1 LKQVTYADIV
11 NYLAYNIYRNMN
23 QMEAPMYGWAG
34 NILRVDLGK
43 KRVSHISTEA
53 YCRDFIGGLGI
64 AQKIYWDEGHPD
76 KDAFHP
82 DNPLIFMTGPLAAT
96 SAPAAPRWIVCGKSP
111 LMHPETFYSGSMSG
125 FFGAELKMAGFD
137 GIVITGKAEKPI
149 YLSIQDGKVE
159 IKNARHLWG
168 LKNSETRERLKI
180 EEGDKAKLLSI
191 GPGAENGSRI
201 GTILTEVAGSGSRG
215 FGSVMGAKNLKAIAV
230 SGTGTIA
237 VADAASIQRIRGRI
251 KEMTGPGY
259 FNLYGNPI
267 SLPGSMVVKK
277 VHCHGC
283 PMGCWRTLHRSP
295 AGNEDI
301 RKCQTP
307 LFYSMWD
314 RKLHGTVTEASFIA
328 TTMANDYSFC
338 VLEIVFLLL
347 WLEKCYEQKILSE
360 KQTGLPLDM
369 MGSLEFLES
378 VFKKISSRDGFGE
391 VLSEGVSRA
400 AQRMGRQSEE
410 IAVSQRAFPYGPK
423 TFTQSALIYAVE
435 PRPMIT
441 ELHEVCEPL
450 TKWALWH
457 LSGGEKSYV
466 STEVLRKIGRQFW
479 GSEKA
484 VDFSTYE
491 GKALAAIKIQHREFA
506 KESMILCDFV
516 WPIFDDAAT
525 AEHVGD
531 PTLESQLLSAVTGK
545 QINAEELERYGERI
559 FNLNRAILLREGKK
573 GRADDSLPET
583 QYVERVE
590 MIADVFGMHNPE
602 LLLPGAGDEIISRKG
617 KAVDREKF
625 ERMLDEY
632 YDLRGWDRAHGF
644 PTKEKLQELGL
655 GCVIEGMQG
664 KII

>member
-1 LKQVTYADIV
+1 
-11 NYLAYNIYRNMN
+11 
-23 QMEAPMYGWAG
+23 MYGWAG
-34 NILRVDLGK
+34 KILRLELGK
-43 KRVSHISTEA
+43 KRISTISTDE
-53 YCRDFIGGLGI
+53 YCGDFIGGLGI
-64 AQKIYWDEGHPD
+64 AQRIYWDEGHPD

-125 FFGAELKMAGFD
+125 FFGAELKMAGYD
-137 GIVITGKAEKPI
+137 GIVITGKADSPVYI
-149 YLSIQDGKVE
+149 SIHDGKIE
-159 IKNARHLWG
+159 IKDARHLWG
-168 LKNSETRERLKI
+168 QANSCVREKI
-180 EEGDKAKLLSI
+180 KAEAGEKVKLLSI

-201 GTILTEVAGSGSRG
+201 GIILTEVAGSGSRG

-230 SGTGTIA
+230 SGTGKIP
-237 VADAASIQRIRGRI
+237 VADTAAIQHIRARI

-267 SLPGSMVVKK
+267 SLPGSIVVKK

-283 PMGCWRTLHRSP
+283 PMGCWRTLHKSP

-307 LFYSMWD
+307 LFYSLWD

-328 TTMANDYSFC
+328 TTMANDYSLC
-338 VLEIVFLLL
+338 ILEIVFLLL
-347 WLEKCYEQKILSE
+347 WIEKCYEQGILSE
-360 KQTGLPLDM
+360 KQTELPLSK
-369 MGSLEFLES
+369 MGSLEFLEA
-378 VFKKISSRDGFGE
+378 VFKKITSNEGFGKI
-391 VLSEGVSRA
+391 LAQGVSRA
-400 AQRMGRQSEE
+400 AQHMGRQSEE
-410 IAVSQRAFPYGPK
+410 IAASQRAFPYGPK
-423 TFTQSALIYAVE
+423 TFTQSALLYAVE
-435 PRPMIT
+435 QRPMIT

-457 LSGGEKSYV
+457 VSNGEKSYV
-466 STEVLRKIGRQFW
+466 STEVLRKIGKKFW

-491 GKALAAIKIQHREFA
+491 GKALAAIKIQHREYA

-516 WPIFDDAAT
+516 WPIFDDASSS
-525 AEHVGD
+525 EHVGD
-531 PTLESQLLSAVTGK
+531 PTLESRLLSAVTGK
-545 QINAEELERYGERI
+545 HIDEKSLEQYGERI
-559 FNLNRAILLREGKK
+559 FNLNRAIMLREGRK
-573 GRADDSLPET
+573 GRTDDSLPET
-583 QYVERVE
+583 QYIERVE

-602 LLLPGAGDEIISRKG
+602 LLLPGAGDEIISRRG

-632 YDLRGWDRAHGF
+632 YDVRGWDRATGF
-644 PTKEKLQELGL
+644 PTRKKLEELGL
-655 GCVIEGMQG
+655 GCVIEGLQSNVV
-664 KII
+664 

>member
-1 LKQVTYADIV
+1 
-11 NYLAYNIYRNMN
+11 
-23 QMEAPMYGWAG
+23 MEAPMYGWAG
-34 NILRVDLGK
+34 KILRLELGK
-43 KRVSHISTEA
+43 KRISTISTDE
-53 YCRDFIGGLGI
+53 YCGDFIGGLGI
-64 AQKIYWDEGHPD
+64 AQRIYWDEGHPD

-125 FFGAELKMAGFD
+125 FFGAELKMAGYD
-137 GIVITGKAEKPI
+137 GIVITGKADSPVYI
-149 YLSIQDGKVE
+149 SIHDGKIE
-159 IKNARHLWG
+159 IKDARHLWG
-168 LKNSETRERLKI
+168 QANSCVREKI
-180 EEGDKAKLLSI
+180 KAEAGEKVKLLSI

-201 GTILTEVAGSGSRG
+201 GIILTEVAGSGSRG

-230 SGTGTIA
+230 SGTGKIP
-237 VADAASIQRIRGRI
+237 VADTAAIQHIRARI

-267 SLPGSMVVKK
+267 SLPGSIVVKK

-283 PMGCWRTLHRSP
+283 PMGCWRTLHKSP

-307 LFYSMWD
+307 LFYSLWD

-328 TTMANDYSFC
+328 TTMANDYSLC
-338 VLEIVFLLL
+338 ILEIVFLLL
-347 WLEKCYEQKILSE
+347 WIEKCYEQGILSE
-360 KQTGLPLDM
+360 KQTELPLSK
-369 MGSLEFLES
+369 MGSLEFLEA
-378 VFKKISSRDGFGE
+378 VFKKITSNEGFGKI
-391 VLSEGVSRA
+391 LAQGVSRA
-400 AQRMGRQSEE
+400 AQHMGRQSEE
-410 IAVSQRAFPYGPK
+410 IAASQRAFPYGPK
-423 TFTQSALIYAVE
+423 TFTQSALLYAVE
-435 PRPMIT
+435 QRPMIT

-457 LSGGEKSYV
+457 VSNGEKSYV
-466 STEVLRKIGRQFW
+466 STEVLRKIGKKFW

-491 GKALAAIKIQHREFA
+491 GKALAAIKIQHREYA

-516 WPIFDDAAT
+516 WPIFDDASSS
-525 AEHVGD
+525 EHVGD
-531 PTLESQLLSAVTGK
+531 PTLESRLLSAVTGK
-545 QINAEELERYGERI
+545 HIDEKALEQYGERI
-559 FNLNRAILLREGKK
+559 FNLNRAIMLREGRK
-573 GRADDSLPET
+573 GRTDDSLPET
-583 QYVERVE
+583 QYIERVE

-602 LLLPGAGDEIISRKG
+602 LLLPGAGDEIISRRG

-632 YDLRGWDRAHGF
+632 YDVRGWDRATGF
-644 PTKEKLQELGL
+644 PTRKKLEELGL
-655 GCVIEGMQG
+655 GCVIEGLQSNVV
-664 KII
+664 

>member
-1 LKQVTYADIV
+1 
-11 NYLAYNIYRNMN
+11 
-23 QMEAPMYGWAG
+23 MEAPMYGWAG
-34 NILRVDLGK
+34 KILRLDLGK
-43 KRVSHISTEA
+43 KRISTISTDE
-53 YCRDFIGGLGI
+53 YCGDFIGGLGI
-64 AQKIYWDEGHPD
+64 AQRIYWDEGHPD

-125 FFGAELKMAGFD
+125 FFGAELKMAGYD
-137 GIVITGKAEKPI
+137 GIVITGKADSPVYI
-149 YLSIQDGKVE
+149 SIHDGKIE
-159 IKNARHLWG
+159 IKDARHLWG
-168 LKNSETRERLKI
+168 QANSCVREKI
-180 EEGDKAKLLSI
+180 KAEAGEKVKLLSI

-201 GTILTEVAGSGSRG
+201 GIILTEVAGSGSRG

-230 SGTGTIA
+230 SGTGKIP
-237 VADAASIQRIRGRI
+237 VADTAAIQHIRARI

-267 SLPGSMVVKK
+267 SLPGSIVVKK

-283 PMGCWRTLHRSP
+283 PMGCWRTLHKSP

-307 LFYSMWD
+307 LFYSLWD

-328 TTMANDYSFC
+328 TTMANDYSLC
-338 VLEIVFLLL
+338 ILEIVFLLL
-347 WLEKCYEQKILSE
+347 WIEKCYEQGILSE
-360 KQTGLPLDM
+360 KQTELPLSK
-369 MGSLEFLES
+369 MGSLEFLEA
-378 VFKKISSRDGFGE
+378 VFKKITSNEGFGKI
-391 VLSEGVSRA
+391 LAQGVSRA
-400 AQRMGRQSEE
+400 AQHMGRQSEE
-410 IAVSQRAFPYGPK
+410 IAASQRAFPYGPK
-423 TFTQSALIYAVE
+423 TFTQSALLYAVE
-435 PRPMIT
+435 QRPMIT

-457 LSGGEKSYV
+457 VSNGEKSYV
-466 STEVLRKIGRQFW
+466 STEVLRKIGKKFW

-491 GKALAAIKIQHREFA
+491 GKALAAIKIQHREYA

-516 WPIFDDAAT
+516 WPIFDDASSS
-525 AEHVGD
+525 EHVGD
-531 PTLESQLLSAVTGK
+531 PTLESRLLSAVTGK
-545 QINAEELERYGERI
+545 HIDEKALEQYGERI
-559 FNLNRAILLREGKK
+559 FNLNRAIMLREGRK
-573 GRADDSLPET
+573 GRTDDSLPET
-583 QYVERVE
+583 QYIERVE

-602 LLLPGAGDEIISRKG
+602 LLLPGAGDEIISRRG

-632 YDLRGWDRAHGF
+632 YDLRGWDRATGF
-644 PTKEKLQELGL
+644 PTRKKLEELGL
-655 GCVIEGMQG
+655 GCVIEGLQSNVV
-664 KII
+664 